1 MKKLLSVLLCATLVF
16 TFAVSACAAD
26 FLNMATGGTSGT
38 YYALGA
44 ELCTMLSKE
53 VESIDVSPAIGNG
66 SASNIRELD
75 SGDADLA
82 FSQADVAIYA
92 WQGIESFEGE
102 QTQSFGVIGV
112 LYPEVVQAVYCDET
126 GIESIKDF
134 AGRSISIGAA
144 GSGVYQSVLDFLS
157 YSDMSLDDI
166 APNYLSFAESSDAIK
181 NNQIDAAFITAG
193 LPNSAIQ
200 DLASV
205 RDIELLSLEDAVIE
219 KLCADKPYV
228 PYTVPAGTY
237 NGQDK
242 DATTVAINSVLLAS
256 AELDE
261 DTVYAITKAI
271 YEQTAQMTHSAASY
285 IKLESAVDGIPVEML
300 HPGAAKYY
308 REMGILE

>member
-1 MKKLLSVLLCATLVF
+1 MKKILSVFLCAALVL
-16 TFAVSACAAD
+16 TFAVSACADD

-44 ELCTMLSKE
+44 ELCTMLSNE
-53 VESIDVSPAIGNG
+53 IEGVDVSPAIGNG

-82 FSQADVAIYA
+82 FSQADVALYA
-92 WQGIESFEGE
+92 WQGIESFDGE

-126 GIESIKDF
+126 GITSIKDF

-157 YSDMSLDDI
+157 YSEMALEDI

-205 RDIELLSLEDAVIE
+205 RNVELLSLDDAVIE

-228 PYTVPAGTY
+228 PYTIPAGTY
-237 NGQDK
+237 NGQDL
-242 DATTVAINSVLLAS
+242 DAKTVAINSVLLAS

-285 IKLESAVDGIPVEML
+285 IKLETAIDGIPAEML
-300 HPGAAKYY
+300 HPGAVKYY
-308 REMGILE
+308 TEMGILQ